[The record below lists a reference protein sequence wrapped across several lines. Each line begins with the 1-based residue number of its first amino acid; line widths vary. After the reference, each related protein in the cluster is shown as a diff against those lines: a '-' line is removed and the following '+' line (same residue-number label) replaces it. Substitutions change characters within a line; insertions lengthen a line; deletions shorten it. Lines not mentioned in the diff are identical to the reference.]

1 MAKTFN
7 TITAFTFL
15 LLTALPVSFA
25 VCLLTTQAYIKHQMK
40 RELKYRQLETI
51 ILDKADIEWV
61 EEDRELLFN
70 DHMFDV
76 KSMVA
81 RADGKIE
88 IKGLYDEAEDKLN
101 AQLELL
107 MQNQQSQKSTT
118 IFAVLFYQFTYE
130 NAQQPLF
137 LIAPA
142 TADEISHGDCY
153 NDFLAHVYLARHLPP
168 PKHSVHTCQSF
179 QRDMH

>member
-1 MAKTFN
+1 MAKPFN

-25 VCLLTTQAYIKHQMK
+25 VCLLARQAYIKNQMK
-40 RELKYRQLETI
+40 QELKYSQLESV
-51 ILDKADIEWV
+51 ILDKADIQWV
-61 EEDRELLFN
+61 EEDRELLIN

-76 KSMVA
+76 ESMAV
-81 RADGKIE
+81 RPDGKIE

-118 IFAVLFYQFTYE
+118 IFAVLLSQFTYE
-130 NAQQPLF
+130 NTQQPLF
-137 LIAPA
+137 IIATA
-142 TADEISHGDCY
+142 TADEISHGDRY
-153 NDFLAHVYLARHLPP
+153 NDFFTPVYLARHLPP
-168 PKHSVHTCQSF
+168 PKA
-179 QRDMH
+179 